1 MDITPLSSYLPSQ
14 LNRRKIYTIAIASG
28 KGGVGKTSVAVN
40 LSLSLCLLK
49 QRTILFDGDM
59 GLGNVT
65 FMLGL
70 KGVTANLEH
79 VINGEK
85 KLDEIMLE
93 GPKGLKIIPAA
104 SGVEKL
110 ANLSASES
118 RQLWTQFEKIEAYGD
133 FLVIDLGAGIS
144 ETVLSFLL
152 ASESTIVVVT
162 PGKTAILDAY
172 ALIKVLHQRDPG
184 CSIKLF
190 VNQYKEET
198 ERVETAARLKNVAKR
213 FLDKQLTEIGAMKKD
228 WRVDNALNTQ
238 EPFVV
243 KYARSAISKSMH
255 DLAGYFIS
263 QSHKYG
269 DSESKIKGLFKS
281 AK

>member
-1 MDITPLSSYLPSQ
+1 MDISPLSPYLPSQ
-14 LNRRKIYTIAIASG
+14 SNRRKIFTIAIASG

-70 KGVTANLEH
+70 KGVTANLED

-118 RQLWTQFEKIEAYGD
+118 RRLWNQFEKIEAYGD

-152 ASESTIVVVT
+152 ASESTLVLAT

-184 CSIKLF
+184 CRLQLF
-190 VNQYKEET
+190 INQYKEET
-198 ERVETAARLKNVAKR
+198 ERVQTAAKLKNAAKR

-228 WRVDNALNTQ
+228 WRVDKALNTQ

-243 KYARSAISKSMH
+243 KYARAGVSKSMH
-255 DLAGYFIS
+255 DLASHFIR
-263 QSHKYG
+263 QAHEQKNP
-269 DSESKIKGLFKS
+269 ESRIKGLFKS

>member
-1 MDITPLSSYLPSQ
+1 MDVNPLSHYLPSQ
-14 LNRRKIYTIAIASG
+14 SNRRKIYTIAIASG

-70 KGVTANLEH
+70 KGVTANLED

-93 GPKGLKIIPAA
+93 GPKGLKVIPAA

-110 ANLSASES
+110 ANLTTSES
-118 RQLWTQFEKIEAYGD
+118 RRLWAQFEKIEAYGD

-152 ASESTIVVVT
+152 ASESTIVLAT

-184 CSIKLF
+184 CRLHLF
-190 VNQYKEET
+190 INQYKEEI
-198 ERVETAARLKNVAKR
+198 ERVQTAAKLKNAAER
-213 FLDKQLTEIGAMKKD
+213 FLNKQLIEVGAMKRD
-228 WRVDNALNTQ
+228 WRVDKALNTQ
-238 EPFVV
+238 EPFII
-243 KYARSAISKSMH
+243 KYARAGVSKSMH

-263 QSHKYG
+263 QAHGHKEP
-269 DSESKIKGLFKS
+269 ESRIKGLFKS